1 MNTEPTDA
9 ENHEWKGQDPGEESQ
24 RKNGDE
30 EPPSL
35 GMLGIRAA
43 GIPIDVLDP
52 EEVVPELRSA
62 IMNRQSPGK
71 DHQNRGNARD
81 PRKCEE

>member
-1 MNTEPTDA
+1 
-9 ENHEWKGQDPGEESQ
+9 
-24 RKNGDE
+24 
-30 EPPSL
+30 
-35 GMLGIRAA
+35 MLGIRAA

>member
-9 ENHEWKGQDPGEESQ
+9 ENHKWKGQDPGEKPQ
-24 RKNGDE
+24 GKNGDE
-30 EPPSL
+30 KPPFL

-52 EEVVPELRSA
+52 EEVVPELRGA
-62 IMNRQSPGK
+62 IMNRESPGQ
-71 DHQNRGNARD
+71 DHQNRSDARH